1 MGIAHRDLKPEN
13 LLLDK
18 DYTIKIADFGFA
30 GPVQGKVGNGY
41 SSTKLGTLNYMA
53 PEIILAQQY
62 NAQSVDLF
70 ATAVILFI
78 LVSGHPPMNTAEVKD
93 PFYKCLAANRAD
105 IFWAKH
111 TKNKKEG

>member
-41 SSTKLGTLNYMA
+41 S
-53 PEIILAQQY
+53 
-62 NAQSVDLF
+62 
-70 ATAVILFI
+70 
-78 LVSGHPPMNTAEVKD
+78 
-93 PFYKCLAANRAD
+93 
-105 IFWAKH
+105 
-111 TKNKKEG
+111 